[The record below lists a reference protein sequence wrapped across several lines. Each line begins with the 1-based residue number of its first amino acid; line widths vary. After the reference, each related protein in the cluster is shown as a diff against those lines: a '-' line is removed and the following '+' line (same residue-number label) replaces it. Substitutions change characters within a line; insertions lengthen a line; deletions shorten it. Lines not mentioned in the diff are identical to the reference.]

1 MNTLIVGLGEV
12 GSHLAKVLSNEGH
25 AVTVIDSDL
34 GRIRRITEA
43 LDVHAIHG
51 DGSRPDVLDRAEAD
65 SADLL
70 LAVSNDDNVNMLSCL
85 FGKRIGAKRTVMRVK
100 DMTPFQR
107 FRTFFRK
114 NLMFDQILSLENL
127 AATEIVKVVRE
138 NQAVGVEN
146 FADGKIQMRRV
157 KLAATSPLVGIPVR
171 DLKMPPNVLITAI
184 DRARRVIVPGGDDV
198 CEVGDE
204 VLVLGDQK
212 GITAF
217 EKKTGCRP
225 TDVRSVL
232 IFGATGIAM
241 QVADSLRRLRVA
253 VRLIVPDRDDAERA
267 AGRLDGVTVLH
278 GEGTDYQL
286 LREEHVGDV
295 DAFLGLSDHDEINLM
310 ACQLAKSAACPRT
323 VALVHK
329 ADYVSLYE
337 QLGVSVAVS
346 PRLLCANAILAQVRG
361 GSVTRIASIEEGQA
375 EVVEMEVPAGSKL
388 VGRKLKQ
395 AGFPRGAVVGAIARE
410 SGEIVVPKGDDE
422 IHALDNL
429 VVFALKDV
437 LEKVMEIVR

>member
-1 MNTLIVGLGEV
+1 
-12 GSHLAKVLSNEGH
+12 
-25 AVTVIDSDL
+25 
-34 GRIRRITEA
+34 
-43 LDVHAIHG
+43 
-51 DGSRPDVLDRAEAD
+51 
-65 SADLL
+65 
-70 LAVSNDDNVNMLSCL
+70 
-85 FGKRIGAKRTVMRVK
+85 
-100 DMTPFQR
+100 
-107 FRTFFRK
+107 
-114 NLMFDQILSLENL
+114 
-127 AATEIVKVVRE
+127 
-138 NQAVGVEN
+138 
-146 FADGKIQMRRV
+146 
-157 KLAATSPLVGIPVR
+157 
-171 DLKMPPNVLITAI
+171 
-184 DRARRVIVPGGDDV
+184 
-198 CEVGDE
+198 
-204 VLVLGDQK
+204 
-212 GITAF
+212 
-217 EKKTGCRP
+217 
-225 TDVRSVL
+225 
-232 IFGATGIAM
+232 
-241 QVADSLRRLRVA
+241 